1 MEPVHVNAVV
11 AHELAECLEFLCDW
25 IDHDRDRL
33 DASLWRFSA
42 GGYPIG
48 ELRDDLRRF
57 AGRLDR
63 ANEIVEEAQL

>member
-1 MEPVHVNAVV
+1 MEPIRINAVIAV
-11 AHELAECLEFLCDW
+11 ELAECLEFLCDW

-33 DASLWRFSA
+33 DASLWRFSG

-57 AGRLDR
+57 AGRLDH
-63 ANEIVEEAQL
+63 ATDIVEERQP